1 MPQAVA
7 GRPGKEEMTQGVQPD
22 PSLIGGV
29 PVPPF
34 AILPDP
40 ARTFATRQARLA
52 FLARS
57 GNLAPY
63 LGFLANLTGLQ
74 VRLLADLP
82 PVRASGPIDRA
93 PLAADPALHATLTSL
108 CDSAARIEMPDAA
121 RQALEAVTLAE
132 AQDPAWLLANVLGD
146 AIPADSAAPHLFAAL
161 AVQLHLTR
169 LAATL
174 EAKALSPRGTGQCP
188 ACGGRPATSTVTGAP
203 GIENIRYA
211 CCALCA
217 TQWNAVRIT
226 CLCCG
231 QGGKISYRSAET
243 TDASVKAECCGDCRS
258 WVKILYAS
266 KNPTL
271 DSIADDVGSLG
282 LDLMMKESGLVRG
295 GANPFLVG
303 Y

>member
-1 MPQAVA
+1 MS
-7 GRPGKEEMTQGVQPD
+7 QGVQPD

-34 AILPDP
+34 VILPDP
-40 ARTFATRQARLA
+40 ARVFALREARFA

-63 LGFLANLTGLQ
+63 LAFLAALTGLQ
-74 VRLLADLP
+74 ARLCFELP
-82 PVRASGPIDRA
+82 PVRASGHLDRA
-93 PLAADPALHATLTSL
+93 LLAADPALHATLITL
-108 CDSAARIEMPDAA
+108 CAEAERLDMPDSA
-121 RQALEAVTLAE
+121 RQALQAVALAD
-132 AQDPAWLLANVLGD
+132 AQDRAWLLSNVLDD
-146 AIPADSAAPHLFAAL
+146 AIPADGPAPHLFAAL
-161 AVQLHLTR
+161 AAQVHLTR

-174 EAKALSPRGTGQCP
+174 DAKALSPRGIGQCP

-243 TDASVKAECCGDCRS
+243 TEATVKAECCGDCNS

-271 DSIADDVGSLG
+271 DPIADDVGSLG
-282 LDLMMKESGLVRG
+282 LDLMMRESGLIRG